1 VQARTPTKRIE
12 SHRRLD
18 YSRSVSH
25 PSSTHPTP
33 ARAIRR
39 PTPLLLDS
47 ILDGLNPEQRE
58 AVECIEGPLLVL
70 AGAGSGK
77 TRVLTH
83 RIAYLIGHC
92 GIPPESILSVTFTN
106 KAAKEM
112 RERVEKTVGADAHGL
127 WLGTFHSTCVRILRK
142 EIGHLG
148 RSRGF
153 VIYDDSDSLGVVKL
167 ALKRLNLDPKE
178 YDPKRYRWRIDQWKN
193 DGVLPA
199 KAADVAVDLD
209 DELCVDIYTE
219 YQKILTDAE
228 ALDFGDLLLLTVEL
242 FRRHP
247 EVLAHYQRNWQYVLV
262 DEYQD
267 TNRVQYDLV
276 RQLSATH
283 NNLCVVGDPD
293 QSIYAW
299 RGADIRNILDF
310 ENDYEDARVI
320 KLERNYRSTQPIL
333 SGASAVVSN
342 NTDRHEKSMFT
353 EREGGD
359 LIRYFEAVDDREESG
374 FVIREI
380 LGANRRD
387 HRRYGDFAILYR
399 TNAQSRSFEEELL
412 KYDIPYTVVGGVR
425 FYERAEVKD
434 VLCYLRMIV
443 NPADDQA
450 LRRVVNKPTR
460 GIGKTTLDNASEL
473 AFQRGLSLMQ
483 GLGVYA
489 QTAPARAASKIN
501 DFLEMQG
508 RLTHEFATQ
517 SVDVTINEIL
527 KVTGYIASLEKEG
540 SAESE
545 ARVENLKELV
555 LSAEDFHLANAD
567 TPDAERTELELFLD
581 QVALVSDLDKY
592 EQKTEV
598 VSLMTVHSAKGL
610 EFPVVFVVGMEEGIF
625 PHASSSRDAAG
636 LEEERRLCYVAMT
649 RAMEHLTLCYAGER
663 RRYGGL
669 NYQTPS
675 RFLNEVPEELV
686 EGVSNRGAKTR
697 SQNQDDYSQA
707 ASEDYDFNQE
717 SMDGDASVQP
727 GMRVRHSV
735 FGMGVI
741 LSSSGADMNQKLKIR
756 FERAGVKTVMVRYA
770 NLELV

>member
-1 VQARTPTKRIE
+1 M
-12 SHRRLD
+12 
-18 YSRSVSH
+18 
-25 PSSTHPTP
+25 
-33 ARAIRR
+33 
-39 PTPLLLDS
+39 LLDS

-92 GIPPESILSVTFTN
+92 GIPSESILAVTFTN

-112 RERVEKTVGADAHGL
+112 RERVEKALGAGAVGL
-127 WLGTFHSTCVRILRK
+127 WLGTFHSTCVRILRR

-153 VIYDDSDSLGVVKL
+153 VIYDDSDSVGVVKL

-193 DGVLPA
+193 EGKLPSR
-199 KAADVAVDLD
+199 AAEQAIDLD
-209 DELCVDIYTE
+209 DELCVDVYTE
-219 YQKILTDAE
+219 YQKILVDAE

-247 EVLAHYQRNWQYVLV
+247 AVLAHYQQRWQYTLV

-276 RQLSATH
+276 RMLSAAH

-310 ENDYEDARVI
+310 TNDYEGARVI

-333 SGASAVVSN
+333 SGASAVVAN
-342 NTDRHEKSMFT
+342 NADRHEKSMFT
-353 EREGGD
+353 ERDGGD
-359 LIRYFEAVDDREESG
+359 LIRCFEAVDDREESQY
-374 FVIREI
+374 VIREI
-380 LGANRRD
+380 MAKKRRE
-387 HRRYGDFAILYR
+387 HRPFGDFAILYR

-412 KYDIPYTVVGGVR
+412 KYDIPYTIVGGMR

-434 VLCYLRMIV
+434 VLSYLRLMV
-443 NPADDQA
+443 NPVDDQA
-450 LRRVVNKPTR
+450 LRRIVNKPVR
-460 GIGKTTLDNASEL
+460 GIGKTTVDKASDL
-473 AFQRGLSLMQ
+473 AFQQGLSLHD
-483 GLGVYA
+483 GLEAFA
-489 QTAPARAASKIN
+489 QTAAKRSAGKIT
-501 DFLEMQG
+501 DFLGMLN
-508 RLTHEFATQ
+508 RFALELVDR
-517 SVDVTINEIL
+517 SVDEIIGEVL
-527 KVTGYIASLEKEG
+527 KATGYITSLEKEG
-540 SAESE
+540 STESE
-545 ARVENLKELV
+545 TRVENLRELV
-555 LSAEDFHLANAD
+555 LSAEDFHLANVD
-567 TPDAERTELELFLD
+567 NPDLERTELELFLD
-581 QVALVSDLDKY
+581 QVALVSDLDSY
-592 EQKTEV
+592 EIRTEV
-598 VSLMTVHSAKGL
+598 VSLMTVHSSKGL
-610 EFPVVFVVGMEEGIF
+610 EFPMVFLVGMEEGIF

-636 LEEERRLCYVAMT
+636 LEEERRLCYVGMT
-649 RAMEHLTLCYAGER
+649 RAMEHLTLCYARER
-663 RRYGGL
+663 RRYGGI

-675 RFLNEVPEELV
+675 RFITEVPEEVLEEV
-686 EGVSNRGAKTR
+686 GARGGRTR
-697 SQNQDDYSQA
+697 SEDLDEYSQIEARDYPYSQA
-707 ASEDYDFNQE
+707 LG
-717 SMDGDASVQP
+717 DGGEGAVQP

-735 FGMGVI
+735 FGVGVI
-741 LSSSGADMNQKLKIR
+741 LSSSGVDLNQKLKIR

>member
-1 VQARTPTKRIE
+1 M
-12 SHRRLD
+12 
-18 YSRSVSH
+18 
-25 PSSTHPTP
+25 
-33 ARAIRR
+33 
-39 PTPLLLDS
+39 LLES

-58 AVECIEGPLLVL
+58 AVECVEGPLLVL

-92 GIPPESILSVTFTN
+92 GIPTESILAVTFTN

-112 RERVEKTVGADAHGL
+112 RERVEKALGTDAAGL
-127 WLGTFHSTCVRILRK
+127 WLGTFHSTCVRILRR

-193 DGVLPA
+193 EGKLPSRAA
-199 KAADVAVDLD
+199 KDAVDLD

-219 YQKILTDAE
+219 YQKILADAE

-247 EVLAHYQRNWQYVLV
+247 AVLRHYQQRWQYTLV

-276 RQLSATH
+276 RMLSAAH

-310 ENDYEDARVI
+310 ENDYEGTRVI

-333 SGASAVVSN
+333 SGASAVVAN
-342 NTDRHEKSMFT
+342 NADRHEKNMFT

-359 LIRYFEAVDDREESG
+359 LIRCFEAVDDREESQY
-374 FVIREI
+374 VIREI
-380 LGANRRD
+380 LGKNRRE
-387 HRRYGDFAILYR
+387 HRPYGDFAILYR

-412 KYDIPYTVVGGVR
+412 KYDIPYTIVGGMR
-425 FYERAEVKD
+425 FYDRAEVKD
-434 VLCYLRMIV
+434 VLAYLRLMV

-450 LRRVVNKPTR
+450 LRRIINKPVR
-460 GIGKTTLDNASEL
+460 GIGKTTVDKASDL
-473 AFQRGLSLMQ
+473 AFQQGISLLEGLA
-483 GLGVYA
+483 VFA
-489 QTAPARAASKIN
+489 QTTAKRWAGKITE
-501 DFLEMQG
+501 FLAMLDRFSIELVD
-508 RLTHEFATQ
+508 R
-517 SVDVTINEIL
+517 SVDEIIGHVL
-527 KVTGYIASLEKEG
+527 KATGYITSLEKEG
-540 SAESE
+540 STESE
-545 ARVENLKELV
+545 TRVENLKELV
-555 LSAEDFHLANAD
+555 LSAEDFHLANVDNPD
-567 TPDAERTELELFLD
+567 TERTELELFLD
-581 QVALVSDLDKY
+581 QVALVSDLDNY
-592 EQKTEV
+592 EQRSEV
-598 VSLMTVHSAKGL
+598 VSLMTVHSSKGL
-610 EFPVVFVVGMEEGIF
+610 EFPLVFLVGMEEGIF

-636 LEEERRLCYVAMT
+636 LEEERRLCYVGMT
-649 RAMEHLTLCYAGER
+649 RAMEHLTLAYARER
-663 RRYGGL
+663 RRYGGI

-675 RFLNEVPEELV
+675 RFLNEVPEEV
-686 EGVSNRGAKTR
+686 MEEVASRGAKTR
-697 SQNQDDYSQA
+697 SQAQDEYSQIG
-707 ASEDYDFNQE
+707 DDDFSYSQE
-717 SMDGDASVQP
+717 MGDGGEGGVRP

-735 FGMGVI
+735 FGIGVI
-741 LSSSGADMNQKLKIR
+741 LSSSGSDLNQKLKIR

-770 NLELV
+770 NLEPV

>member
-1 VQARTPTKRIE
+1 
-12 SHRRLD
+12 
-18 YSRSVSH
+18 
-25 PSSTHPTP
+25 
-33 ARAIRR
+33 
-39 PTPLLLDS
+39 LLLES
-47 ILDGLNPEQRE
+47 ILDGLNQEQRE
-58 AVECIEGPLLVL
+58 AVEFVEGPLLVL

-92 GIPPESILSVTFTN
+92 GIPTESILAVTFTN

-112 RERVEKTVGADAHGL
+112 RERVEKTLGGDAAGL

-153 VIYDDSDSLGVVKL
+153 VIYDDADSVGVVKL
-167 ALKRLNLDPKE
+167 ALKHLNLDPKE

-193 DGVLPA
+193 DGILPA
-199 KAADVAVDLD
+199 KAAEKALDLD
-209 DELCVDIYTE
+209 DELAVDIYTE
-219 YQKILTDAE
+219 YQKIMTDAE

-247 EVLAHYQRNWQYVLV
+247 AVLHHYQQRWQYVLV

-276 RQLSATH
+276 RLLSAEH

-310 ENDYEDARVI
+310 ENDYEGTRVI

-342 NTDRHEKSMFT
+342 NSDRHEKSMFT

-359 LIRYFEAVDDREESG
+359 LIRYFEAVDDREESQ
-374 FVIREI
+374 FAIREI
-380 LGANRRD
+380 LSRNRRE

-412 KYDIPYTVVGGVR
+412 KYDIPYTIVGGQR
-425 FYERAEVKD
+425 FYERAEIKD
-434 VLCYLRMIV
+434 VMSYVRLIV
-443 NPADDQA
+443 NPSDDQA
-450 LRRVVNKPTR
+450 LRRVINRPVR
-460 GIGKTTLDNASEL
+460 GIGKTTVDKASDL
-473 AFQRGLSLMQ
+473 AYQRGVGLLQ
-483 GLGVYA
+483 GLEAYA
-489 QTAPARAASKIN
+489 QTAPARSAGKVNA
-501 DFLEMQG
+501 FLEMMS
-508 RLTHEFATQ
+508 RLNVEFAERR
-517 SVDVTINEIL
+517 VDVVINEVL
-527 KVTGYIASLEKEG
+527 KATGYLAALEKDG
-540 SAESE
+540 STEAET
-545 ARVENLKELV
+545 RVENLKELV
-555 LSAEDFHLANAD
+555 VSAEDFHVANAGN
-567 TPDAERTELELFLD
+567 PDPERSELEVFLD
-581 QVALVSDLDKY
+581 QVALVSDLDNY
-592 EQKTEV
+592 EQRTEV
-598 VSLMTVHSAKGL
+598 VSLMTVHSSKGL
-610 EFPVVFVVGMEEGIF
+610 EFPFVYLVGMEEGIF
-625 PHASSSRDAAG
+625 PHASSSRDTAG
-636 LEEERRLCYVAMT
+636 LEEERRLCYVGMT
-649 RAMEHLTLCYAGER
+649 RAMEHLTLSYAGER

-686 EGVSNRGAKTR
+686 ESISSQGAKTR
-697 SQNQDDYSQA
+697 GQSQDDFSQA
-707 ASEDYDFNQE
+707 GDMDYSYNQE
-717 SMDGDASVQP
+717 MGDDGDSTVRP

-735 FGMGVI
+735 FGNGVI
-741 LSSSGADMNQKLKIR
+741 IASTGQALDQKLKIR

-770 NLELV
+770 NLELI